1 MQDNDVE
8 EDYHALFIQRSLM
21 QAGFEPKSARAGGAQ
36 LGCRR
41 TAD

>member
-21 QAGFEPKSARAGGAQ
+21 QAGFETKILHGLGRSAGMPPGS
-36 LGCRR
+36 
-41 TAD
+41 